1 MPIEM
6 PKKSRIKLPPIR
18 FGEDESLGERIARL
32 RKQRGVTQQELA
44 ERIGTIQ
51 VLISDYERDRLRVTA
66 EMVVRI
72 AAALE
77 MTTDELLGLKKVQPN
92 AKPSRK
98 ILRRLEQ
105 IDSLRPQQQATL
117 LRTIDTFLRGASK

>member
-6 PKKSRIKLPPIR
+6 PTKSRIKLPPIR
-18 FGEDESLGERIARL
+18 FGEGESLGERIARL
-32 RKQRGVTQQELA
+32 QQRGVTRQELA

-51 VLISDYERDRLRVTA
+51 VLITDYERDRLRVTA
-66 EMVVRI
+66 EMLVRI

-92 AKPSRK
+92 RTVLASR
-98 ILRRLEQ
+98 RRSKVELERRHVAAHKEVQ
-105 IDSLRPQQQATL
+105 HVPNSALQ
-117 LRTIDTFLRGASK
+117 